1 MTFQSRQTFHMAG
14 PASSPMW
21 LFYSIAWPGKNP
33 DLIKSMVESR
43 DLTQS
48 LIPQTN
54 SILNDLTTK
63 MMEVLIRAQTSPQPL
78 LANSSTA
85 PIDIKLEWSN
95 YVLWSQVVEMY
106 ISGKDKLG
114 YINRDSPQPP
124 EINHLLRRWRIE
136 NVIVKGW
143 LINSMDPSLIA
154 NFIRF
159 PTVK

>member
-1 MTFQSRQTFHMAG
+1 MAG

-63 MMEVLIRAQTSPQPL
+63 MMEVLIWAQTSPQPL

-124 EINHLLRRWRIE
+124 EINHLLRRWQIE